1 MRREQ
6 GGNDREIAIRPQGD
20 FCLIRVSEHAFAWT
34 KETGVDWEFL
44 PSARVSWSSYFVARH
59 SIGLWRE
66 RELVAPKWSVF
77 VKETVIDDVF
87 DAQPV

>member
-1 MRREQ
+1 M
-6 GGNDREIAIRPQGD
+6 
-20 FCLIRVSEHAFAWT
+20 
-34 KETGVDWEFL
+34 DWEFL

-87 DAQPV
+87 GAQPV